1 MEAGLESANRRE
13 LMSGTVRM
21 SGVSFSRHLV
31 IEALYAW
38 ASQVR
43 PEEVYLWEPSRVEA
57 VARMLHQR
65 PNAR

>member
-1 MEAGLESANRRE
+1 
-13 LMSGTVRM
+13 MSGTVRM